1 MSPANHRHE
10 RVGEEIAHEINALL
24 VGELKDPRLEGMVVA
39 SEVRVQPDMKHAR
52 VFINVKGTNK
62 EQSDA
67 IKALEHASGYIR
79 RELVERLQ
87 LRRVPELPRNRACS
101 GEWRHRRRRRASGRS
116 TAWAQAE
123 VRGKCSWCARPNH
136 SLRRLPIP
144 KHPCKG
150 FSRLRKCIAL
160 RPKPPF
166 LLCLACFTWEITSAK
181 RSGGGPH
188 GNDNER

>member
-10 RVGEEIAHEINALL
+10 RVGEEIAHEINAML

-39 SEVRVQPDMKHAR
+39 SEVRLQPDMKHAR

-87 LRRVPELPRNRACS
+87 LRRVPELHFTLDLSQEHVERI
-101 GEWRHRRRRRASGRS
+101 E
-116 TAWAQAE
+116 QLLKE
-123 VRGKCSWCARPNH
+123 VK
-136 SLRRLPIP
+136 
-144 KHPCKG
+144 KD
-150 FSRLRKCIAL
+150 
-160 RPKPPF
+160 KP
-166 LLCLACFTWEITSAK
+166 SA
-181 RSGGGPH
+181 PQ
-188 GNDNER
+188 E